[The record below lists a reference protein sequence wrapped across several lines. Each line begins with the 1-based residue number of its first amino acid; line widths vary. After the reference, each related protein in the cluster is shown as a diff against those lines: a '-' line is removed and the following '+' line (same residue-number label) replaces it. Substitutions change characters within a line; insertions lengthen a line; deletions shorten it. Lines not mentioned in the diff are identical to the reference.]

1 MLIMLILVGI
11 FALAILNIAVFSKN
25 NTGTEGEGSN
35 LGKTAY
41 SSEEDKENSGDITAY
56 AGGEEIGDK
65 AKINTVEIIDRA
77 TGTGPWDNDDE
88 AGNDSSASNDIV
100 RSFDQVTWTVNAIM
114 GIKEG
119 IDVENLQGG
128 TIEFEAK
135 LPEECAKIMTWDL
148 DSMAWV
154 KDGVLSE
161 DGTTLTGSYAMS
173 NSATTVPGSQTLVFV
188 LKIYGA
194 ANGTKIQPTF
204 TFKLAGNEKDEKI
217 SKTAETVKVS
227 ATGKY
232 NIRLNDDT
240 FAEKVSVDYGN
251 GETSGRMHG
260 FRTCYA
266 II

>member
-11 FALAILNIAVFSKN
+11 FVLAILNIAVFSKN
-25 NTGTEGEGSN
+25 NTGTEGGSSN
-35 LGKTAY
+35 SGTTV
-41 SSEEDKENSGDITAY
+41 ENSGDITAY
-56 AGGEEIGDK
+56 ASGEEIGDK

-77 TGTGPWDNDDE
+77 TGTGPWDEDNNP
-88 AGNDSSASNDIV
+88 GNDTDEDNDIV

-114 GIKEG
+114 GIKDG

-135 LPEECAKIMTWDL
+135 LPDELANLVEWNL
-148 DSMAWV
+148 DEMLWV
-154 KDGVLSE
+154 SNGTLSE

-173 NSATTVPGSQTLVFV
+173 NNATTVPGSQTLVFV

-194 ANGTKIQPTF
+194 ANGTEIQPTF
-204 TFKLAGNEKDEKI
+204 TFKLAGNEENEKI
-217 SKTAETVKVS
+217 SKTVETVKVS

-232 NIRLNDDT
+232 NIRLYDDT